1 MTLKKLHSLVS
12 VALIS
17 GALCLSAAP
26 AQADSLFGISDRDRL
41 NSMES
46 VGSPFTRALA
56 AEYRALSNFEYNDM
70 YDHSDGNLFAQKGVQ
85 AALGNVV
92 IPEKPD
98 NWRLSPG
105 DEGLFAEA
113 RARLM
118 RALNNGARE
127 RMPIEAARAQASY
140 DCWIEQ
146 KEESTQPGH
155 IASCQQKYAQLM
167 NMLEQGLDQKRQSI
181 ENAPVIAAGLQ
192 ANYTVFFGTGKS
204 SLSPAAQNT
213 LNVAINNIRNNQ
225 ARMIMVTGFTD
236 TSGSKAANERLA
248 NRRVASVRDFL
259 IKQGVPAQNIQTN
272 ALGENN
278 LKVQTAD
285 GVSEAAN
292 RRVEISFQ

>member
-98 NWRLSPG
+98 NWRSEKCAKIKWLKYSVFTG
-105 DEGLFAEA
+105 TT
-113 RARLM
+113 
-118 RALNNGARE
+118 NGG
-127 RMPIEAARAQASY
+127 Y
-140 DCWIEQ
+140 
-146 KEESTQPGH
+146 
-155 IASCQQKYAQLM
+155 
-167 NMLEQGLDQKRQSI
+167 N
-181 ENAPVIAAGLQ
+181 
-192 ANYTVFFGTGKS
+192 
-204 SLSPAAQNT
+204 
-213 LNVAINNIRNNQ
+213 
-225 ARMIMVTGFTD
+225 
-236 TSGSKAANERLA
+236 SG
-248 NRRVASVRDFL
+248 
-259 IKQGVPAQNIQTN
+259 Q
-272 ALGENN
+272 
-278 LKVQTAD
+278 
-285 GVSEAAN
+285 
-292 RRVEISFQ
+292 